1 MSAAILPGATLG
13 VLGSGQLGRMFA
25 IAARR
30 LGYRIEVYSPDQN
43 SPAGEVAN
51 REWVGAYDDFDRLA
65 EFARECDVVT
75 LEFENVSVSAVH
87 AIEKFA
93 PVRPGANVLHTAQHR
108 SREKTWLHSQGIP
121 TAPFSIVR
129 SEADLVSALAKPGID
144 GQGILKTASWGYDG
158 KGQIRVRST
167 DDLGVAWKSLNTD
180 EAVLE
185 GIVDFDRELSVIGV
199 RSPHGD
205 FRVYG
210 PMHNI
215 HKHHILDISIC
226 PPSSLDMQTKGQA
239 VLICRQI
246 MEGLDAI
253 GLLCVE
259 LFVRKNGQLVV
270 NELAPRPHNSGHLT
284 IDAFRSCQFEQ
295 QVRAVCGLPLGS
307 TEQLR
312 PAAMANLLGDVW
324 EAPGGPNWAAVLAMP
339 NVKLHLY
346 GKAEPRLGRKMGHL
360 TALAETPEMAEDLA
374 RKARERLWTKQ
385 HD

>member
-1 MSAAILPGATLG
+1 MSVILPGATLG

-30 LGYRIEVYSPDQN
+30 LGYRVEVYSPDQN
-43 SPAGEVAN
+43 TPAGEVAN
-51 REWVGAYDDFDRLA
+51 REWVGAYDDFDRLSQ
-65 EFARECDVVT
+65 FAREVDVVT

-93 PVRPGANVLHTAQHR
+93 PVRLGANVLHTAQHR
-108 SREKTWLHSQGIP
+108 SREKNWLHSQGIP
-121 TAPFSIVR
+121 TAPFAIVR
-129 SEADLVSALAKPGID
+129 SEADLASAITRPGID
-144 GQGILKTASWGYDG
+144 GHGILKTASWGYDG

-167 DDLGVAWKSLNTD
+167 DDLAAAWKSLNTD

-185 GIVDFDRELSVIGV
+185 GIVDFDHELSVIGV
-199 RSPHGD
+199 RSPQGD

-210 PMHNI
+210 PIHNI
-215 HKHHILDISIC
+215 HRNHILDVSIC
-226 PPSSLDMQTKGQA
+226 PPASLDMQTKGQA
-239 VLICRQI
+239 ILLCRQI
-246 MEGLDAI
+246 MDGLDAI
-253 GLLCVE
+253 GVLCVE
-259 LFVRKNGQLVV
+259 LFVRKTGELVV

-284 IDAFRSCQFEQ
+284 IEAFRTCQFEQ

-324 EAPGGPNWAAVLAMP
+324 ETPGGPNWCALLSMP

-346 GKAEPRLGRKMGHL
+346 GKSEPRPGRKMGHL
-360 TALAETPEMAEDLA
+360 TALAETPELAEEMA

>member
-1 MSAAILPGATLG
+1 MSTILPGATLG

-30 LGYRIEVYSPDQN
+30 LGYRVEVYSPDQN
-43 SPAGEVAN
+43 TPAGEVAN
-51 REWVGAYDDFDRLA
+51 HEWVGAYDDFDQLA
-65 EFARECDVVT
+65 KFAEAVDVVT
-75 LEFENVSVSAVH
+75 LEFENVSVAAVK
-87 AIEKFA
+87 AIEHFA

-108 SREKTWLHSQGIP
+108 SREKNWLKSQGIP
-121 TAPFSIVR
+121 TAPFAIVR
-129 SEADLVSALAKPGID
+129 SREELADAIDRPGID

-158 KGQIRVRST
+158 KGQVRVRRT
-167 DDLGVAWKSLNTD
+167 DDLAAAWNSLATD

-185 GIVDFDRELSVIGV
+185 GIVDFERELSVVGV
-199 RSPHGD
+199 RGLQGD

-210 PMHNI
+210 PIHNI
-215 HKHHILDISIC
+215 HRNHILDVSIC
-226 PPSSLDMQTKGQA
+226 PPAVLDVQTRGQA
-239 VLICRQI
+239 VLLCRQI
-246 MEGLDAI
+246 MEGLDAVGI
-253 GLLCVE
+253 LCVE

-324 EAPGGPNWAAVLAMP
+324 EAPGGPNWTAALGMP

-346 GKAEPRLGRKMGHL
+346 GKAEPRTGRKMGHL
-360 TALAETPEMAEDLA
+360 TALAETPELAEEMV

-385 HD
+385 RD